1 MAEVCREEVPKLCS
15 RLLISRETRPCS
27 THGKHF
33 QTKCYFTFAY
43 EMLTVAFLTIP
54 VFIFSLVG
62 FFFLCSSSHFTE
74 SYLSISPDMTIE
86 FMPNPTGTPHLYGP
100 SSAFKLRYEFLDTML
115 GGAPL
120 ELFPKATGPKAMPEP
135 AALLQTQS
143 KSCNRVY
150 R

>member
-27 THGKHF
+27 THGKHIF
-33 QTKCYFTFAY
+33 LPNSKWETYFNEKIKKCN
-43 EMLTVAFLTIP
+43 LI
-54 VFIFSLVG
+54 
-62 FFFLCSSSHFTE
+62 E
-74 SYLSISPDMTIE
+74 SYLSLSPDMTIE
-86 FMPNPTGTPHLYGP
+86 FMPNPSGTPHLYGP

-120 ELFPKATGPKAMPEP
+120 EPFFKSTGPKAMPEP

-150 R
+150 RYVKIL

>member
-1 MAEVCREEVPKLCS
+1 MHKLYC
-15 RLLISRETRPCS
+15 I
-27 THGKHF
+27 
-33 QTKCYFTFAY
+33 QTKSINFDS
-43 EMLTVAFLTIP
+43 I
-54 VFIFSLVG
+54 
-62 FFFLCSSSHFTE
+62 E

-86 FMPNPTGTPHLYGP
+86 FMPNPSGTPHLYGP

-120 ELFPKATGPKAMPEP
+120 EPFSKSTGPKAMPEP

-150 R
+150 RYYIDRLIKFKYLMRIRAI

>member
-1 MAEVCREEVPKLCS
+1 
-15 RLLISRETRPCS
+15 
-27 THGKHF
+27 
-33 QTKCYFTFAY
+33 
-43 EMLTVAFLTIP
+43 MLTVAFLAIP
-54 VFIFSLVG
+54 VFFFSRRC
-62 FFFLCSSSHFTE
+62 FFYFRFSSHFTE